1 MRLRH
6 IRRDEEQAIRER
18 LSKDLLVSIRMVRDG
33 DGEGVAEIEID
44 SGVYAASIL
53 AHVRAAGIHPT
64 AEGWMVDEEHG
75 TAEPR
80 RALPPPWTWYEQGD
94 AHVLRRTPP
103 TSGPSAMHIASA
115 WEDGFN
121 VFSAEDSQRV
131 IAGASLGESVHGSL
145 AGNMAAAE
153 RECWQRGLFGN
164 AHKLAQPPKHTI
176 ADRIVALIEDHA
188 RDTRAERDAYKRE
201 LDELRARVG
210 EFVEKMRTP

>member
-64 AEGWMVDEEHG
+64 ADGWMMDEEHG
-75 TAEPR
+75 AETATPLPERSQDDLEFLRSAVLGAVDGGKPR
-80 RALPPPWTWYEQGD
+80 RAIDILLVACALPIKPTPTLPEVRGILMDIGAVKVDGNGERWALPPKSPK
-94 AHVLRRTPP
+94 P
-103 TSGPSAMHIASA
+103 T
-115 WEDGFN
+115 
-121 VFSAEDSQRV
+121 
-131 IAGASLGESVHGSL
+131 L
-145 AGNMAAAE
+145 
-153 RECWQRGLFGN
+153 
-164 AHKLAQPPKHTI
+164 
-176 ADRIVALIEDHA
+176 ADRIAALIEDHV

-210 EFVEKMRTP
+210 EFVDRMSKP